1 MISGDKR
8 KLYTRWETDWSW
20 PFVNCIYDK
29 ELHRY
34 RYSNNLS
41 VNTHLVSSVSVWA
54 RAAPP
59 RSADWRA
66 RWKTGGDR
74 SDAGFMWNL
83 SVRTLRRSD
92 TTGSNLLLRNIF
104 LINEPKT
111 VYAVWCDLCHVQVW
125 WIAYGPIGCRN
136 GICVYFSSNHNQIHS
151 ILMARFIWIG
161 FFSFSLSER

>member
-8 KLYTRWETDWSW
+8 KPYTRWETDWSW
-20 PFVNCIYDK
+20 PFVNCIHDK

-34 RYSNNLS
+34 RYSKNLS

-59 RSADWRA
+59 WSADWRA

-74 SDAGFMWNL
+74 TDAGFIWNL
-83 SVRTLRRSD
+83 SGLTLRRSD

-104 LINEPKT
+104 FDKRTQNCLCS
-111 VYAVWCDLCHVQVW
+111 VMWLVSCAGVMDRVWTNRVSEWYMC
-125 WIAYGPIGCRN
+125 I
-136 GICVYFSSNHNQIHS
+136 SSNHNQIHS

-161 FFSFSLSER
+161 FFSFSLSEQ